1 MSICFWN
8 SRGFASPLGSGRSLA
23 LLGRCTLNT
32 VATKP
37 LPCGDGE
44 GFGDGG
50 GVGEGDGLLLEY
62 GDGAGFVGEGNGLLL
77 EYGDGVGN
85 TGFLGNTL
93 DVFLGGER
101 GVFGEV

>member
-1 MSICFWN
+1 M
-8 SRGFASPLGSGRSLA
+8 
-23 LLGRCTLNT
+23 LGRCTLDT

-77 EYGDGVGN
+77 GYGDGAGRGNGLLLEYGDGVGN
-85 TGFLGNTL
+85 TDFVLGNTL
-93 DVFLGGER
+93 EVFLGGER